1 MKLVGMD
8 LVEVATPY
16 DDTAESTT
24 IAAADII
31 YEVLSV
37 MVKTPLSK

>member
-8 LVEVATPY
+8 LVEVATVY
-16 DDTAESTT
+16 DNAELTT
-24 IAAADII
+24 MAAADVI

-37 MVKTPLSK
+37 MVKTPLSN